1 MKMKTIQYI
10 FFSIITA
17 ILVIAGLSSCVDDL
31 NTLPLDPEEHVSDI
45 VFTEDIAPYQ
55 QLLAKI
61 YAGLAISGNSGGDGD
76 PDVAGVDGGSHASF
90 LRGLWNLQELP
101 TDEAHCT
108 WNDEGIP

>member
-1 MKMKTIQYI
+1 MKTIQHI

-31 NTLPLDPEEHVSDI
+31 NTIPLDPEEHVSDI

-61 YAGLAISGNSGGDGD
+61 YACLLYTSRC
-76 PDVAGVDGGSHASF
+76 V
-90 LRGLWNLQELP
+90 
-101 TDEAHCT
+101 
-108 WNDEGIP
+108 